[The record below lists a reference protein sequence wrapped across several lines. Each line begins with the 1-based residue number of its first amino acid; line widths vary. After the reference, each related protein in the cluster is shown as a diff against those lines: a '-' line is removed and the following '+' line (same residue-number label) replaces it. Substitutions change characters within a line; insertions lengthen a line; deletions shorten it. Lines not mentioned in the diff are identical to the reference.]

1 MKQGKS
7 RKKQD
12 DRLLKRLSLRER
24 RRQEELRQQIMSDP
38 LFASV

>member
-1 MKQGKS
+1 MKQE

-24 RRQEELRQQIMSDP
+24 RRQEALREQIQNDP
-38 LFASV
+38 LFASA

>member
-1 MKQGKS
+1 MKQS

-24 RRQEELRQQIMSDP
+24 RRQEALRQQIQNDP